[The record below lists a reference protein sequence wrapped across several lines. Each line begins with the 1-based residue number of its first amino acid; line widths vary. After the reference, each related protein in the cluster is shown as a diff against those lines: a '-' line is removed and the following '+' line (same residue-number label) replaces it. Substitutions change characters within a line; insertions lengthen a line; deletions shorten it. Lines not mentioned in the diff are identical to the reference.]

1 MRPPSYGMKGTVMP
15 ESPENAP
22 LGKKQLLTK
31 ALALLISAAALYPLY
46 LIWPPVISDFEYE
59 SPREYIF
66 LFIFSIPMTLLAF
79 YFLHSAWIL
88 WKGLSPKGIHRL
100 CVCLAWIF
108 AGLLITLVAQ
118 LIEASLHD
126 FSTPLII
133 IAAGLFYLM
142 AKRYLSKWLSVHGQM
157 EYSNRARAAK
167 LYFGFLALFLWQALS
182 TLTNLLPKHPDYE
195 YLPKYDW
202 LVGLVYLGS
211 IIVAFLFYQAGV
223 KMFLKK
229 PPEEEYNFEVK

>member
-1 MRPPSYGMKGTVMP
+1 MP

-22 LGKKQLLTK
+22 LGKKQLLAK
-31 ALALLISAAALYPLY
+31 AIALLISAAALYPLY

-59 SPREYIF
+59 SFSQDFF
-66 LFIFSIPMTLLAF
+66 LFIFPIPMTLLAF

-126 FSTPLII
+126 FSSPLIM

-182 TLTNLLPKHPDYE
+182 SLLIDLFPRHPDYE
-195 YLPKYDW
+195 YVPKYYW
-202 LVGLVYLGS
+202 LEVPFFVGS